1 MNEMYTMSL
10 SLHSFGTVALLG
22 VICLNIL
29 FLLLANDLY
38 AYKRKMSIVLMPL
51 SSMALGTVV
60 FTGVVMMAAK
70 HLEFNLAN
78 IVMILLSLILIFLE
92 AKRSKTLK
100 LIRVDTEMDAL
111 EAYKKF
117 ASAILMM
124 ELLLITLIAAWMWL
138 K

>member
-29 FLLLANDLY
+29 FLFLANDLY

-51 SSMALGTVV
+51 NSMVLGAVV

-78 IVMILLSLILIFLE
+78 IVMILLSIILIVLE

-100 LIRVDTEMDAL
+100 RIRVDAQEDAL
-111 EAYKKF
+111 EAYKRY
-117 ASAILMM
+117 ASTILMT
-124 ELLLITLIAAWMWL
+124 ELFLITLIAVWMWL